1 MGVVGVGAGTSAE
14 TAMGTG
20 PRRPSWE
27 LSFRLPPPGEFPWVG
42 RRASWTPRHQSL
54 AETLRFI
61 VSPAS
66 STPYLPKAPG
76 GRVPAA
82 GTPRVLVGGPARRY
96 GPLPAERRRAPGG
109 GGRFRLSLCLDS
121 RGEPQPGG
129 GSTPPHPTPTAAWE
143 PLGKSPGGQDE
154 PGAQAPLWRLHPVFR
169 IPGFT
174 WGLVWE

>member
-1 MGVVGVGAGTSAE
+1 MGVVGVGAGTPAE
-14 TAMGTG
+14 PAMGTG

-42 RRASWTPRHQSL
+42 RRASWTLRHQSL

-66 STPYLPKAPG
+66 ATPYLPKAPG

-82 GTPRVLVGGPARRY
+82 GTPRVVVGGPARRY

-129 GSTPPHPTPTAAWE
+129 GSTPPHPCRR
-143 PLGKSPGGQDE
+143 LGTTGEKPWGGQEE
-154 PGAQAPLWRLHPVFR
+154 PGAQAPLGRLHPDFR
-169 IPGFT
+169 TAGFT
-174 WGLVWE
+174 WGLLWE